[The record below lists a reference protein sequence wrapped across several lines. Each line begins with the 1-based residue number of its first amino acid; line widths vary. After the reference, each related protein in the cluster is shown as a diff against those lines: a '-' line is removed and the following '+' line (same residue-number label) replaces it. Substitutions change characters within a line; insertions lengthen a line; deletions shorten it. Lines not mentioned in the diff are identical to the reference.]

1 MRWAIESTISGAKT
15 PGYVWDIGSK
25 GDKSHTMIQLM
36 SEELE
41 PAELLPVGTL
51 LHRRYA
57 IEGVLGR
64 GTYGITYFGHD
75 EKTGTRIAIKEY
87 FPYALAHRAEQG
99 TALTPKNKACGAL
112 FFLGSEMFYRQH
124 LALTDAKGSENLV
137 TVFTA
142 FFENGTS
149 YAVMEQLSGITLE
162 RFLLLR
168 RRRLYPDEAMFIAA
182 SLADALLVVH
192 SLNSLHY
199 DINARSIFLCT
210 DGTVKL
216 IDFGA
221 AKAGLRAR
229 QEVDDTEPWIDI
241 SAIGKTLYE
250 SMTGLAVFGDGIQ
263 PHANIP
269 SQFFEFLWQTSDIA
283 GYRRISNVFDYRHAL
298 ACVEVGAICP
308 DVTDEDITSELPQ
321 SRKQTPQNRTQVSG
335 AKEQMK
341 EPGQKKS
348 ILDRALDAM
357 EGAVTTDKQPTS
369 EDTQKEQRIKKKVW
383 LVYGGV
389 VAGALIL
396 ALLLRGLIL

>member
-1 MRWAIESTISGAKT
+1 MA
-15 PGYVWDIGSK
+15 
-25 GDKSHTMIQLM
+25 
-36 SEELE
+36 EELE
-41 PAELLPVGTL
+41 PSELLPIGTL
-51 LHRRYA
+51 LHRRY
-57 IEGVLGR
+57 IIDGVLGR

-75 EKTGTRIAIKEY
+75 DKTGTRLAIKEY
-87 FPYALAHRAEQG
+87 FPYALAHRIEKSF
-99 TALTPKNKACGAL
+99 TLTPKNQACGAL

-137 TVFTA
+137 TVYTT

-149 YAVMEQLSGITLE
+149 YAIMELLHGVTLE
-162 RFLLLR
+162 RFLQLR

-210 DGTVKL
+210 DGSVKL

-229 QEVDDTEPWIDI
+229 QEVDDTEPWIDLA
-241 SAIGKTLYE
+241 AIGKTLYG

-269 SQFFEFLWQTSDIA
+269 PQFFEFLWQTSDAA
-283 GYRRISNVFDYRHAL
+283 GYRRVSNVFDYRHAL
-298 ACVEVGAICP
+298 ACVEIGAICP
-308 DVTDEDITSELPQ
+308 DVTEEDVTSTIPVIHKDP
-321 SRKQTPQNRTQVSG
+321 RQNRSQVSG
-335 AKEQMK
+335 TK
-341 EPGQKKS
+341 GQPQDSGKRKS

-357 EGAVTTDKQPTS
+357 ESAVTNEKQPTA
-369 EDTQKEQRIKKKVW
+369 EETQKEQHIKKKIW
-383 LVYGGV
+383 MVYGGV
-389 VAGALIL
+389 VAIVLIL
-396 ALLLRGLIL
+396 ALILRGLIH

>member
-1 MRWAIESTISGAKT
+1 MN
-15 PGYVWDIGSK
+15 
-25 GDKSHTMIQLM
+25 QLI

-41 PAELLPVGTL
+41 PAELLPAGTL
-51 LHRRYA
+51 LHRRYV
-57 IEGVLGR
+57 IDGVLGR
-64 GTYGITYFGHD
+64 GTYGITYSGHD
-75 EKTGTRIAIKEY
+75 EKTGTQIAIKEY
-87 FPYALAHRAEQG
+87 FPYALAQRSEQG
-99 TALTPKNKACGAL
+99 FALTPKNKACGAL

-137 TVFTA
+137 TVYTA

-149 YAVMEQLSGITLE
+149 YCVMERLCGITLE
-162 RFLLLR
+162 RYLQLR

-182 SLADALLVVH
+182 SLADAMLVVH

-250 SMTGLAVFGDGIQ
+250 SMTGLAVFGEGLA

-269 SQFFEFLWQTSDIA
+269 AQFFEFLWQACDAS
-283 GYRRISNVFDYRHAL
+283 GYRRIANVFDYRHAL

-308 DVTDEDITSELPQ
+308 DVTDEDVMSELPQ
-321 SRKQTPQNRTQVSG
+321 ISRRSAQSKPQLSAANQQGDSP
-335 AKEQMK
+335 A
-341 EPGQKKS
+341 QKKS
-348 ILDRALDAM
+348 ILDRALNAM
-357 EGAVTTDKQPTS
+357 EGAVTTEQ
-369 EDTQKEQRIKKKVW
+369 QKDSMDAGNEQRIKKKVW

-389 VAGALIL
+389 VLVALVLALI
-396 ALLLRGLIL
+396 LRGLIH

>member
-1 MRWAIESTISGAKT
+1 MN
-15 PGYVWDIGSK
+15 
-25 GDKSHTMIQLM
+25 QLI

-41 PAELLPVGTL
+41 PAELLTVGTL
-51 LHRRYA
+51 LHRRYM
-57 IEGVLGR
+57 IDGVLGR

-75 EKTGTRIAIKEY
+75 EKTGTHIAIKEY

-99 TALTPKNKACGAL
+99 LALSPKNKACGAL

-137 TVFTA
+137 TVYTA

-149 YAVMEQLSGITLE
+149 YAVMERLCGITLE
-162 RFLLLR
+162 RFLQLR

-199 DINARSIFLCT
+199 DINAKSVFLCM
-210 DGTVKL
+210 DGKVKL

-229 QEVDDTEPWIDI
+229 HEVDDTEPWIDI
-241 SAIGKTLYE
+241 CAVGKTLYE
-250 SMTGLAVFGDGIQ
+250 SMTGLAVFGDSIQ

-269 SQFFEFLWQTSDIA
+269 PQFFEFLWQATNTA
-283 GYRRISNVFDYRHAL
+283 GYRRIANVFDYRHAL

-308 DVTDEDITSELPQ
+308 DVTEEDVSSEVPQPRSHAPRNKPQ
-321 SRKQTPQNRTQVSG
+321 SSA
-335 AKEQMK
+335 AKEPQQTA
-341 EPGQKKS
+341 GQKKS

-357 EGAVTTDKQPTS
+357 ESAVTSEKPSDTGEAQNEDKL
-369 EDTQKEQRIKKKVW
+369 KKKVW

-389 VAGALIL
+389 VAGVLIL
-396 ALLLRGLIL
+396 ALLLRGLIH

>member
-1 MRWAIESTISGAKT
+1 
-15 PGYVWDIGSK
+15 
-25 GDKSHTMIQLM
+25 MIQLIA
-36 SEELE
+36 EELE
-41 PAELLPVGTL
+41 PAELLPVGTV

-57 IEGVLGR
+57 IDGVLGR

-99 TALTPKNKACGAL
+99 FALMPKNQACGAL

-137 TVFTA
+137 TVYTT

-149 YAVMEQLSGITLE
+149 YAVMERLSGITLE
-162 RFLLLR
+162 RYLQLR
-168 RRRLYPDEAMFIAA
+168 RRRLFPDEAMFIAA

-229 QEVDDTEPWIDI
+229 QEVDDTEPWIDVA
-241 SAIGKTLYE
+241 AIGKTLYE
-250 SMTGLAVFGDGIQ
+250 SMTGLAVFGDGMQ
-263 PHANIP
+263 PHASIP
-269 SQFFEFLWQTSDIA
+269 PQFFEFLWQTSDTA

-298 ACVEVGAICP
+298 ACVEIGAICP
-308 DVTDEDITSELPQ
+308 DVTEEDVLSAIPQ
-321 SRKQTPQNRTQVSG
+321 IRKNVRQNKPEVSA
-335 AKEQMK
+335 AKEQLQ
-341 EPGQKKS
+341 EAGQKRS

-357 EGAVTTDKQPTS
+357 EGAVTADKQKNPD
-369 EDTQKEQRIKKKVW
+369 EAKKEQQIKKRVW
-383 LVYGGV
+383 MIYGGV
-389 VAGALIL
+389 IGIALIL
-396 ALLLRGLIL
+396 ALLLRGLIH

>member
-1 MRWAIESTISGAKT
+1 MN
-15 PGYVWDIGSK
+15 
-25 GDKSHTMIQLM
+25 QLI

-41 PAELLPVGTL
+41 PSELLPVGTL
-51 LHRRYA
+51 LHRRYV
-57 IEGVLGR
+57 IDGVLGR
-64 GTYGITYFGHD
+64 GTYGITYSGHD
-75 EKTGTRIAIKEY
+75 DKTGTLVAIKEY
-87 FPYALAHRAEQG
+87 FPYALAQRVEQG
-99 TALTPKNKACGAL
+99 LALSPKNKACGAL

-137 TVFTA
+137 TVYTA

-149 YAVMEQLSGITLE
+149 YCVMERLCGITLE
-162 RFLLLR
+162 RFLQLK

-182 SLADALLVVH
+182 SLADAMLVVH

-241 SAIGKTLYE
+241 CAIGKTLYE
-250 SMTGLAVFGDGIQ
+250 SMTGLAVFGDGLA

-269 SQFFEFLWQTSDIA
+269 PQFFEFLWQACDST
-283 GYRRISNVFDYRHAL
+283 GYRRIANVFDYRHAL

-308 DVTDEDITSELPQ
+308 DVTDEDVSSELSPVCRRGAQYNPQ
-321 SRKQTPQNRTQVSG
+321 APA
-335 AKEQMK
+335 AKEQTQ
-341 EPGQKKS
+341 EPAKKKS

-357 EGAVTTDKQPTS
+357 EGVVTADAPSQEDKTS
-369 EDTQKEQRIKKKVW
+369 SELRIKKKVW
-383 LVYGGV
+383 LIYSGV
-389 VAGALIL
+389 ILTTLIL
-396 ALLLRGLIL
+396 ALILRGLIH